1 MEPDSPPLK
10 KARSGDDTESAA
22 VLASS
27 FETDVTS
34 ALDRLLEKR
43 LTPLS
48 KAVKD
53 LAKKEAAHAIK
64 VDAVKQESKKNAAY
78 LNQCMEAVHSSR
90 TLETKDWRIKRRR
103 RMDVVAIILLQEVL
117 DIIVMLV
124 LHRRCSCLTA
134 SMTGCI
140 CSWMLGPPEAVM
152 HERHHSLRLSL
163 AYGDDLFY
171 SLFLSFC
178 VLF

>member
-1 MEPDSPPLK
+1 MEPESPPLK

-27 FETDVTS
+27 VETDVTS

-64 VDAVKQESKKNAAY
+64 VDAVEQESKKNAAY
-78 LNQCMEAVHSSR
+78 LNQCMEAVQQQ
-90 TLETKDWRIKRRR
+90 D
-103 RMDVVAIILLQEVL
+103 
-117 DIIVMLV
+117 
-124 LHRRCSCLTA
+124 
-134 SMTGCI
+134 
-140 CSWMLGPPEAVM
+140 
-152 HERHHSLRLSL
+152 
-163 AYGDDLFY
+163 F
-171 SLFLSFC
+171 
-178 VLF
+178 